1 MSLSKDSICLGFR
14 CLVNDISS
22 KLLPKEEM
30 NHDSKLVKD
39 VDNEKEQKDAGY
51 KLVVR
56 AYGKVCPVCMRRHIQ
71 ARSQ

>member
-14 CLVNDISS
+14 CLDNDISS

-39 VDNEKEQKDAGY
+39 VDNEKEQEHTGY
-51 KLVVR
+51 KLV
-56 AYGKVCPVCMRRHIQ
+56 
-71 ARSQ
+71 